1 MTSRQEEIKA
11 LLLGESLPAHK
22 IIQIRSKGMHAIRFE
37 FVVRLLR
44 SGLKV
49 DTLSIYWE
57 GGKEFMQKR
66 EVDNARCKLML
77 GRRKNVAGEFP
88 DLWLLCYPDDDEI
101 KRLVELEIDRMV
113 ESVRSQGGL

>member
-11 LLLGESLPAHK
+11 ILKGESLPPHR
-22 IIQIRSKGMHAIRFE
+22 IVQLRSKGMHAIRFE

-44 SGLKV
+44 SGHKV

-57 GGKEFMQKR
+57 DGKAFMQKHD
-66 EVDNARCKLML
+66 VDNSRCRLML

-88 DLWLLCYPDDDEI
+88 DLWLLCYPDDEEI
-101 KRLVELEIDRMV
+101 KRLAEQEIDRMV
-113 ESVRSQGGL
+113 EQVRAQSGQ